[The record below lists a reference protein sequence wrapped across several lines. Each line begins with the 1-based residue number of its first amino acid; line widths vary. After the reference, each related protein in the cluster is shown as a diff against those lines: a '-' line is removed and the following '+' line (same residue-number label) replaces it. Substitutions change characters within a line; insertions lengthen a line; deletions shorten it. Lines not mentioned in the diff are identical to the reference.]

1 MKTQFKQK
9 RKNFHNDQSGFIFA
23 DFVFSITLVISSC
36 IILFVLC
43 FSLATVEISQY
54 ITWTAAR
61 SYSAANL
68 TADKSSA
75 AGRLKFGRMASQFP
89 LLTGVNAE
97 TSWFE
102 LTLKDVGNNN
112 ALIANLQQI
121 NPSNALLNGEPRQP
135 WTGAAS
141 ELDVSLF
148 RRLRIPFIGKLSTD
162 DSVFKYN
169 LKAFILRNP
178 SQDECLQF
186 FKLRYEE
193 GITKIENS
201 WNNRNF
207 LTNKE
212 TDFVPIEDN
221 GC

>member
-1 MKTQFKQK
+1 MNANLKLK
-9 RKNFHNDQSGFIFA
+9 RKSFHDDQSGFIFA
-23 DFVFSITLVISSC
+23 DFIFSITLVISSC

-68 TADKSSA
+68 TADRATA
-75 AGRLKFGRMASQFP
+75 AGRQKFGRMASQFP
-89 LLTGVNAE
+89 LLTGVNSD

-102 LTLKDVGNNN
+102 LTLQDVGNNTS
-112 ALIANLQQI
+112 LIANLQQI
-121 NPSNALLNGEPRQP
+121 NPSNALASGEARHP
-135 WTGAAS
+135 WTGAAA

-148 RRLRIPFIGKLSTD
+148 RRLNIPFIGKLSTD

-193 GITKIENS
+193 GISKIEGS
-201 WNNRNF
+201 WTNKSF
-207 LTNKE
+207 LTNKVS
-212 TDFVPIEDN
+212 DFIPIEDN